1 MADENTVDEGQETV
15 TPAADPV
22 PVNPMLVM
30 LKVDL
35 GISTTAYDERLGQYL
50 TSAKAEIVR
59 EGVTFPETLT
69 VDDMQLIVGYAA
81 WMWRRRDGELG
92 KYGSGQSMPRMV
104 RYLLNNRLM
113 SQKMGG
119 DANG

>member
-15 TPAADPV
+15 TPAADPA
-22 PVNPMLVM
+22 PVDPMLVM

-59 EGVTFPETLT
+59 EGVTFPDTLT
-69 VDDMQLIVGYAA
+69 VDDMQLIVSYAA
-81 WMWRRRDGELG
+81 WMWNKRDSTDG
-92 KYGSGQSMPRMV
+92 MPRMV
-104 RYLLNNRLM
+104 RFMLNNRIM